1 MDFPVFLTTFGL
13 IFIAELGDKTQLT
26 AMTLSVQYP
35 WRKVF
40 LGIAAAFVLLNLA
53 AVAVGQILFS
63 LVPMAVIQGVSGILF
78 CLFGVLTLRNSG
90 KMSEGREVSL
100 RTPML
105 TAFVLILLTELGD
118 KTQIV
123 TAALAAQYH
132 SFLSVLVGSTLA
144 LWAVSL
150 LGIFLGQGL
159 VRIVPMKTIHRAAGV
174 LFLVLGAGM
183 FLKML
188 FEKRVFF

>member
-1 MDFPVFLTTFGL
+1 MDFPVFFTTFGL

-26 AMTLSVQYP
+26 AMALSVRYP
-35 WRKVF
+35 WRRVF
-40 LGIAAAFVLLNLA
+40 VGIAAAFVLLNLA

-63 LVPMAVIQGVSGILF
+63 LVPMAAIQGVSGLLF
-78 CLFGVLTLRNSG
+78 CLFGRLTLRNSG
-90 KMSEGREVSL
+90 KTSEEREMSL

-132 SFLSVLVGSTLA
+132 SFLSVWVGSTLA
-144 LWAVSL
+144 LWTVSL

-159 VRIVPMKTIHRAAGV
+159 VRVVPMKTIHRAAGV
-174 LFLVLGAGM
+174 IFLVLGLGIL
-183 FLKML
+183 LKLL
-188 FEKRVFF
+188 FGKMVFF

>member
-1 MDFPVFLTTFGL
+1 MDFPVFFTTFGL

-26 AMTLSVQYP
+26 AMALSVRYP
-35 WRKVF
+35 WRRVF
-40 LGIAAAFVLLNLA
+40 VGIAAAFVLLNLA

-63 LVPMAVIQGVSGILF
+63 LVPMAAIQGVSGLLF
-78 CLFGVLTLRNSG
+78 CLFGMLTLRNSG
-90 KMSEGREVSL
+90 KTSEEREMSL

-132 SFLSVLVGSTLA
+132 SFLSVWVGSTLA
-144 LWAVSL
+144 LWTVSL

-159 VRIVPMKTIHRAAGV
+159 VRVVPMKTIHRAAGV
-174 LFLVLGAGM
+174 IFLVLGLGIL
-183 FLKML
+183 LKLL
-188 FEKRVFF
+188 FGKMVFF